1 VAHDVKEIELIDLMR
16 AITKAIV
23 ARLAPLVSEQ
33 GLTVP
38 EVTVLWK
45 VHNAGS
51 FRATALAEHLGL
63 PPSTLTGLLDRLTER
78 GLLDRGAD
86 PEDRRAVVMKST
98 DRLRDL
104 MRQLMRA
111 GSRQLERALRPLP
124 PDVMPRLAADL
135 SAVLACLEA
144 KETRE

>member
-1 VAHDVKEIELIDLMR
+1 VRAIELVERMR
-16 AITKAIV
+16 AINKAIA
-23 ARLAPLVSEQ
+23 ARLAPLFNEQ
-33 GLTVP
+33 GLTIA

-45 VHNAGS
+45 VHTAGE

-63 PPSTLTGLLDRLTER
+63 APSTLTGLLDRLTER

-98 DRLRDL
+98 DGLRDL

-124 PDVMPRLAADL
+124 PDVVPRLLADL
-135 SAVLACLEA
+135 SAVLACLETEEPPA
-144 KETRE
+144 